1 MCIAV
6 AVALGWLAVGLLVAR
21 CMGLNKDKDES

>member
-1 MCIAV
+1 MSAALLAV
-6 AVALGWLAVGLLVAR
+6 MWLAAGLLVAR